1 MAGSNVV
8 SATLDAPSGGI
19 DRTVFDSVK
28 RLVLLRDNACLAA
41 AGTAAATTASKVKTV
56 NTVTYLIDGQFKSL
70 AGTDNFWTLTGTT
83 LTAGQSN
90 KWLLCVDGSG
100 TASVVE
106 GILASTVAGVTFA
119 DVTGSDG
126 HIYPS
131 PGPSKC
137 VVGQLTVTCN
147 SSTFVP
153 GTTLLSAGT
162 ITVVYRDGYEA
173 LATGPQFPA
182 PYGK

>member
-8 SATLDAPSGGI
+8 SVTLEGI
-19 DRTVFDSVK
+19 TPGMDRTLYQSVR
-28 RLVLLRDNACLAA
+28 RLVLLRDNAVFSA
-41 AGTAAATTASKVKTV
+41 AGAAAATTASKVKTV

-83 LTAGQSN
+83 LTAGQVN

-100 TASVVE
+100 AASVIA
-106 GILASTVAGVTFA
+106 GNISTTAAGVSFS

-126 HIYPS
+126 HTYPP
-131 PGPSKC
+131 PGPSKAI
-137 VVGQLTVTCN
+137 VAQLTVTCN

-173 LATGPQFPA
+173 TMVGAQLPTAFGA
-182 PYGK
+182 